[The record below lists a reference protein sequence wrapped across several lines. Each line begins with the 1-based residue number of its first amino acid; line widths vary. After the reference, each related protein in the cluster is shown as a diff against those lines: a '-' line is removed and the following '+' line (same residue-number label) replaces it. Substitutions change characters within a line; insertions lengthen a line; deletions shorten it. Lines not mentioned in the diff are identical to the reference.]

1 MERVRR
7 DQSIKDQGA
16 AGVCLCGTCGMEE
29 EEKENRRTGTARGA
43 ATDGGFAR
51 CRGYGRRNDRRGGE
65 WRTRHAAP
73 GTKTNLKTEACK
85 GSDGV
90 EGVPLSFDGTRGRR
104 NGRGARARR
113 GPGNQGTAGVVPV
126 WTCGAEEDEDGRGVS
141 GTVDARDA
149 QRAVRAFHS
158 SDRLPNW
165 AISMGRGAPLDGAWL
180 VIEI

>member
-7 DQSIKDQGA
+7 DQAIKDQGA

-73 GTKTNLKTEACK
+73 GTKTNCRTEARK
-85 GSDGV
+85 GFNGA
-90 EGVPLSFDGTRGRR
+90 ERAPLPFDAARGRG
-104 NGRGARARR
+104 NGRRARAR
-113 GPGNQGTAGVVPV
+113 
-126 WTCGAEEDEDGRGVS
+126 
-141 GTVDARDA
+141 
-149 QRAVRAFHS
+149 
-158 SDRLPNW
+158 
-165 AISMGRGAPLDGAWL
+165 
-180 VIEI
+180 